1 MVSYVLC
8 LSVWLNTISS
18 RPIHVAVNGHLCSF
32 CGWVMFHCVCVYTP
46 HRLYWWGGVFPG
58 VAGFNREP
66 WGCKPWP
73 QSGAFQC
80 GPPGRGGGV
89 GGCVEG
95 EPWLNSSE
103 AQPVLAGCSEATLDF
118 GSERGVWYP
127 CRKTSLL
134 LLFFNSSRKYL
145 VYTDLAFLL
154 TDLPVWNSSD
164 LNCWFFFSPPQNR
177 KWKFLSWWG
186 RLFHPMFQTIYHFQF
201 ARKKNSDMFDLT
213 QVIVTCNISYSVS

>member
-127 CRKTSLL
+127 CRKTSLNPPATLIKSICEWHSLSVASSILLFPL
-134 LLFFNSSRKYL
+134 LLLLSLPPLSSSFT
-145 VYTDLAFLL
+145 V
-154 TDLPVWNSSD
+154 
-164 LNCWFFFSPPQNR
+164 
-177 KWKFLSWWG
+177 
-186 RLFHPMFQTIYHFQF
+186 
-201 ARKKNSDMFDLT
+201 
-213 QVIVTCNISYSVS
+213 